1 MQLCSDFHL
10 LFHSALVQ
18 AAFSTRLESDTEIND
33 NAVIFGH
40 VNLNIGNGYDEFTGK
55 KMFKNIN

>member
-33 NAVIFGH
+33 NAIIFGH
-40 VNLNIGNGYDEFTGK
+40 VNLNIVA
-55 KMFKNIN
+55 I